1 MLRSAIVLLLFALL
15 TACASRG
22 PDLKDLEKLMDSY
35 AVAVRWGDLDGA
47 YEFVDP
53 KTRKEK
59 PMSAVERER
68 LRQVQVAGYEVKRSG
83 MVDAVR
89 MRQVVEIRL
98 VNRHTQVER
107 IVLDDQIWRW
117 DEPLKRWW
125 LESGL
130 YDPTAA
136 R

>member
-1 MLRSAIVLLLFALL
+1 MKPSPILLLCLALL
-15 TACASRG
+15 AACGSRG
-22 PDLKDLEKLMDSY
+22 PDLKDLEKLMESY
-35 AVAVRWGDLDGA
+35 AIAVRWGDLDGA

-53 KTRKEK
+53 KTRETD

-83 MVDAVR
+83 MVDPGR
-89 MRQVVEIRL
+89 LRQVVEIRL

-107 IVLDDQIWRW
+107 IVLDEQVWRW

>member
-1 MLRSAIVLLLFALL
+1 MMRSAVVLLLLALL
-15 TACASRG
+15 TACSSRG

-35 AVAVRWGDLDGA
+35 AIAVRWGDLDGA

-53 KTRKEK
+53 KTREAR

-68 LRQVQVAGYEVKRSG
+68 LRQVQVAGYEVKRSA
-83 MVDAVR
+83 MIDPER

-107 IVLDDQIWRW
+107 IVVDSQVWRW
-117 DEPLKRWW
+117 DAPLKRWW